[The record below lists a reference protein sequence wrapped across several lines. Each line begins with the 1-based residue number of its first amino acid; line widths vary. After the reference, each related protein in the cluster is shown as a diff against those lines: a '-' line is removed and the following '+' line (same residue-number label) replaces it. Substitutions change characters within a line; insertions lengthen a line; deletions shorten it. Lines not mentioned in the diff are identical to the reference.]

1 MKIGLV
7 ECVVVECERV
17 KIEVEL
23 GVDGS
28 LKVAV
33 GSDEGE
39 VVGLVKT

>member
-23 GVDGS
+23 GVGES
-28 LKVAV
+28 LKVMV
-33 GSDEGE
+33 GSDVGE
-39 VVGLVKT
+39 VEVRT